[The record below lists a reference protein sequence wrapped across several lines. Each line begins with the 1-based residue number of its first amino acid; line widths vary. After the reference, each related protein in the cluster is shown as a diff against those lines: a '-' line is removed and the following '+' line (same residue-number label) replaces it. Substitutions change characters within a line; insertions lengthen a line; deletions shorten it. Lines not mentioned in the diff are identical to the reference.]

1 MINKRKNRILTS
13 LMVGASLLTA
23 SPSFAEVKQPN
34 ILIITAD
41 DMGFSD
47 IGAFGSEIQTPTI
60 DAIANDGLRFNNFY
74 TNPLC
79 TPTRTSLMSGVDHH
93 RAGAGTMSLFTA
105 PNQKGKEGYE
115 GFLREEFVTLGD
127 LMKNAG
133 YTTFVSGKWDLGRFP
148 ELIPRARGFDRDF
161 VMLDDHGSHYSTLAM
176 WADAPELQ
184 FTEDGKYLTE
194 LPDNY
199 YSSRTYTDKMLSFM
213 KDNKKND
220 DKPFFAFL
228 SYQAPHDPLHV
239 DEPWRSMY
247 QGQYDKGW
255 SAVRLARYKKQK
267 ELGIIPE
274 FTELAERYWYVPDS
288 EMLAPIVRAALGRD
302 MELYA
307 GLMTN
312 MDHHLNR
319 VIQYLKETGEYDNTM
334 ILFFGDNGPEGNG
347 TFEKITTFGTKNYI
361 FKARNWSDVGDIRLQ
376 GTENNYTELDPGWAQ
391 VSASPF
397 FGHKDFAFEG
407 GIRNALVVK
416 PAKGFEFKPGSI
428 RSDFMHVQDIF
439 VTLAEMT
446 NQKFPNGYT
455 QAKSWLAMLNDPSSK
470 VRTADDWFGWESGNS
485 RALRRGNWKISNNIK
500 PWGDGTWKLYNLE
513 KDLSERYDV
522 SKENPK
528 IFKEL
533 VDLYENEYV
542 VKNNVILG
550 DRTYHESDWWDGP
563 LRFETGND
571 EGDEYPPG
579 LYKKGWTPPAEMMA
593 EPKQVE
599 EE

>member
-1 MINKRKNRILTS
+1 MITTRKNRILSGLIMGATLLYSQVS
-13 LMVGASLLTA
+13 L
-23 SPSFAEVKQPN
+23 AEQKQPN

-47 IGAFGSEIQTPTI
+47 VGAFGSEIQTPTL
-60 DAIANDGLRFNNFY
+60 DSIANEGLRFNNYY

-93 RAGAGTMSLFTA
+93 RAGAGTMGLFTA
-105 PNQKGKEGYE
+105 PNQKGKPGYE
-115 GFLREEFVTLGD
+115 GFLRDEFVTLGD
-127 LMKNAG
+127 LMKGAG

-148 ELIPRARGFDRDF
+148 DLIPRARGFDRDF
-161 VMLDDHGSHYSTLAM
+161 VMLDDHGSHYSMLAM
-176 WADAPELQ
+176 WADAPKLQ
-184 FTEDGKYLTE
+184 FTEDGKYLKE

-199 YSSRTYTDKMLSFM
+199 YSSKTYTDKMLSFM
-213 KDNKKND
+213 KDNKANE

-255 SAVRLARYKKQK
+255 SAVRLARYNKQK

-288 EMLAPIVRAALGRD
+288 EMLAPIVRAALGRE

-319 VIQYLKETGEYDNTM
+319 VIQYLKDTGEYDNTM

-347 TFEKITTFGTKNYI
+347 TFDKITTFGTKNYI

-391 VSASPF
+391 VSAAPF
-397 FGHKDFAFEG
+397 FGHKDFTFEG
-407 GIRNALVVK
+407 GIRNALILK
-416 PAKGFEFKPGSI
+416 PAEGSPYKPGTI
-428 RSDFMHVQDIF
+428 RDDFMHVQDIF
-439 VTLAEMT
+439 MTLADMT
-446 NQKFPNGYT
+446 NQEFPNGYT
-455 QAKSWLAMLNDPSSK
+455 QAKSWLDMLNDPSAT
-470 VRTADDWFGWESGNS
+470 VRTGDDWFGWESGNS
-485 RALRRGNWKISNNIK
+485 QALRKGKWKISNNIK

-513 KDLSERYDV
+513 KDLSERNDLA
-522 SKENPK
+522 KQHPEILN
-528 IFKEL
+528 EL
-533 VDLYENEYV
+533 VSIYENEYV

-550 DRTYHESDWWDGP
+550 SRNYHESDWWDGP
-563 LRFETGND
+563 LRFEEGND
-571 EGDEYPPG
+571 EGSEYPPG
-579 LYKKGWTPPAEMMA
+579 LYKKQWVPPQEMMA

-599 EE
+599 EK

>member
-1 MINKRKNRILTS
+1 
-13 LMVGASLLTA
+13 MVGASLLTA

-60 DAIANDGLRFNNFY
+60 DDIANDGLRFNNFY

-213 KDNKKND
+213 KDNKKNG

-255 SAVRLARYKKQK
+255 SAVRLARYQKQK

-288 EMLAPIVRAALGRD
+288 EMLAPIVRAALGRE

-347 TFEKITTFGTKNYI
+347 TFDKITTFGTKNYI

-416 PAKGFEFKPGSI
+416 PAKGFEFTPGSI
-428 RSDFMHVQDIF
+428 RGDFMHVQDIF

-446 NQKFPNGYT
+446 QQEFPNGYT
-455 QAKSWLAMLNDPSSK
+455 QAKSWLTMLNDPSTK

-485 RALRRGNWKISNNIK
+485 RALRKGNWKISNNIK

-550 DRTYHESDWWDGP
+550 DRTYHESDWWVGP

>member
-1 MINKRKNRILTS
+1 MINKTKNRILTS

-23 SPSFAEVKQPN
+23 STSFAEVKQPN

-288 EMLAPIVRAALGRD
+288 EMLAPIVRAALGRE

-319 VIQYLKETGEYDNTM
+319 IIQYLKETGEYDNTM

>member
-23 SPSFAEVKQPN
+23 SPSFAEVKHPN

-255 SAVRLARYKKQK
+255 SAVRLARYQKQK

-288 EMLAPIVRAALGRD
+288 EMLAPIVRAALGRE

-347 TFEKITTFGTKNYI
+347 TFDKITTFGTKNYI

-416 PAKGFEFKPGSI
+416 PAKGFEFTPGSI
-428 RSDFMHVQDIF
+428 RGDFMHVQDIF

-446 NQKFPNGYT
+446 HQEFPNGYT
-455 QAKSWLAMLNDPSSK
+455 QAKSWLTMLNDPSTK

-485 RALRRGNWKISNNIK
+485 RALRKGNWKISNNIK